1 MVRLE
6 SMTDEDFADYL
17 RYARAAY
24 GESMVRGGF
33 WHAGEAPELAEKTI
47 RDLLSEGVDTPG
59 HHFYSILREEADA
72 RTVVGYAWLGEADRG
87 QGRYAYV
94 YDFVILGSHRR
105 RGYGKA
111 ALARLED
118 EVSRLGLNMIVAH
131 VYSENFVAR
140 ALYDTIGYTV
150 DEVTLVKCVD

>member
-24 GESMVRGGF
+24 GESMVRSGF

-47 RDLLSEGVDTPG
+47 RDLLTEGVDTPD
-59 HHFYSILREEADA
+59 HHFYSILREEDDT
-72 RTVVGYAWLGEADRG
+72 RTGVGYAWLGEADRG

-94 YDFVILGSHRR
+94 
-105 RGYGKA
+105 
-111 ALARLED
+111 
-118 EVSRLGLNMIVAH
+118 
-131 VYSENFVAR
+131 
-140 ALYDTIGYTV
+140 
-150 DEVTLVKCVD
+150 